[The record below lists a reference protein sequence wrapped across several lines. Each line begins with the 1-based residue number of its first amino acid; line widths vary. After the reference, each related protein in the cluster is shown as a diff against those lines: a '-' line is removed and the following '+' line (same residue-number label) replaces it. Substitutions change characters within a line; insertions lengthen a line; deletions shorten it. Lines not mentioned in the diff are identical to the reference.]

1 MQSHYDFCRRLLR
14 FPLLYRVIL
23 QGASQ
28 VAPVVKNPP
37 ANAGDTRDVGSIPG
51 SGRSPRGG
59 HGNSLQYSYLK
70 NPVDRGAWRATV
82 IELQR
87 VTRDWTEAIE
97 RTRMHSLPCPATD
110 MNKKDVVPAF

>member
-1 MQSHYDFCRRLLR
+1 M
-14 FPLLYRVIL
+14 
-23 QGASQ
+23 
-28 VAPVVKNPP
+28 
-37 ANAGDTRDVGSIPG
+37 
-51 SGRSPRGG
+51 
-59 HGNSLQYSYLK
+59 
-70 NPVDRGAWRATV
+70 DRGAWRATV